1 MKYILTALLM
11 TSLTACAGAATPPAG
26 GLQVTEAWA
35 RATPPNARVAGGYM
49 TINNQTSAADRL
61 LSVETAASQR
71 VEIHEMSED
80 DGVMRMRE
88 LVDGLALPAGQVTS
102 LKPGGLHLMFIE
114 PKQPFVA
121 GQTVQATLVFQQA
134 GTQTVN
140 FEVRAL
146 DAAAHGA
153 KQH

>member
-35 RATPPNARVAGGYM
+35 RATPPNAPVAGGYL
-49 TINNQTSAADRL
+49 TINNQTSADDRL
-61 LSVETAASQR
+61 LRVESAASQR
-71 VEIHEMSED
+71 LEIHEMSHD

-134 GTQTVN
+134 GTQTVS
-140 FEVRAL
+140 FEIRAL
-146 DAAAHGA
+146 DAAEHGA